1 MIERRYRP
9 GVAVLG
15 GKIYV
20 LGGEEGWDHYHDT
33 IGKNVS
39 TFVHI
44 YVSRRLHSVER
55 CKFTLNFKKYFVKT
69 LYSTKSFDF
78 T

>member
-44 YVSRRLHSVER
+44 YVSRKFNIVESEII
-55 CKFTLNFKKYFVKT
+55 TLN
-69 LYSTKSFDF
+69 
-78 T
+78 